1 MVCAGVP
8 TLPPIFRR
16 LVRVAGV
23 KKMNPEIDHALAGL
37 DFRLM
42 IYGWV
47 TVAVGWGVLGLSLWA
62 TLRAIPETT
71 THPVEWAHLLADWP
85 LTTACVAL
93 ALVAGFL
100 SLLPGG
106 VGIREWVIMT
116 LLAGPFGPGAAA
128 VSAILLRVA
137 WLGAEFA
144 LAAVVYLIRP
154 PEADQAS

>member
-1 MVCAGVP
+1 
-8 TLPPIFRR
+8 
-16 LVRVAGV
+16 
-23 KKMNPEIDHALAGL
+23 
-37 DFRLM
+37 
-42 IYGWV
+42 
-47 TVAVGWGVLGLSLWA
+47 
-62 TLRAIPETT
+62 
-71 THPVEWAHLLADWP
+71 
-85 LTTACVAL
+85 VAL

-116 LLAGPFGPGAAA
+116 LLAGPFGAGAAA

-137 WLGAEFA
+137 WLGAEFV